1 MGCMNCTGTHV
12 CVAQHIFVL
21 SKAFAPELAHVQLY
35 CVTTRCA
42 KTGGDI
48 AVNAASW
55 TLCAPEICSVMRFG
69 CACSMRAALLGM
81 EKTRHMERHTWCR
94 MRLRKYSMYRLCI
107 ATCSLGH
114 NRGPWT
120 KPCPSF
126 SLWAPTARKCTWPW
140 PGVPCNAAAES
151 TCDAYRCGL
160 ASFRC
165 P

>member
-1 MGCMNCTGTHV
+1 MGCMNCTGTDV

-21 SKAFAPELAHVQLY
+21 SRAFAPELAHVQLY

-114 NRGPWT
+114 SRGPWK
-120 KPCPSF
+120 KPCPSLSAMSTNCTEVYMAMARC
-126 SLWAPTARKCTWPW
+126 SLQCSG
-140 PGVPCNAAAES
+140 GVHM
-151 TCDAYRCGL
+151 
-160 ASFRC
+160 
-165 P
+165 